1 MTRHATRY
9 RAYTP
14 AGLALLCCALAF
26 WAKSST
32 ALTAGQEG
40 EFPPVDA
47 EDNLHAIT
55 ALILDPQDQP
65 VEEADVKVYVDDQK
79 EPVAE
84 AVSQYDGHFPVA
96 KGAIWLIV
104 RFFVMGSV

>member
-1 MTRHATRY
+1 M
-9 RAYTP
+9 
-14 AGLALLCCALAF
+14 
-26 WAKSST
+26 
-32 ALTAGQEG
+32 
-40 EFPPVDA
+40 
-47 EDNLHAIT
+47 
-55 ALILDPQDQP
+55 
-65 VEEADVKVYVDDQK
+65 KVYVDDQK